1 MSKLVSYKKSTA
13 EKHRT
18 LTLKEK
24 IDFLDFKKANPE
36 LGIRALTKDFRPQI
50 GKTQA
55 YMILKKEE
63 SIRQDIDTFTAKAK
77 KRNRS
82 GKYNKINE
90 ILYRWYKKCDASGI
104 FPSGAMLQEEAM
116 LIKEALGDE
125 ELSGFTATNGWLEK
139 FRISHKLK
147 DKVIVGEAGDV
158 PEETVDSWIER
169 IRELTKGYELRDVWN
184 MDETGCFFQALPAR
198 GLVEKGKRAKG
209 GKKSKQRFTL
219 AFFVSADGGKVCDPV
234 VIWKSKKPRCFNR
247 LPGRSTRG
255 LGIQYYSNHKSWME
269 TSIMEAV
276 LERQNSKLAKE
287 NRKVLLFIDNATC
300 HPATL
305 EGKYSN
311 INIKFLP
318 KNTTSRLQMLDAGII
333 QSFKVKYRKKLVKHV
348 VSRIDEDKSASD
360 IIKEVD
366 VLVALR
372 WVVQAWSE
380 VSDETI
386 RKCFK
391 RCGIVEEVM
400 HVDGGEMEENDS
412 EFDSLVKEL
421 CAEASASEYASFDD
435 NVDACEPSVNT
446 ESSTW
451 RDELRLEC
459 IEEEKKNDDDD
470 DDICIVECKEKEE
483 VEEVILPN
491 EVLNLIDR
499 LMKFALT
506 ESEAGMLY
514 GLSERVQAEV
524 MKNKKQKTIESYF
537 QKKI

>member
-1 MSKLVSYKKSTA
+1 
-13 EKHRT
+13 
-18 LTLKEK
+18 
-24 IDFLDFKKANPE
+24 
-36 LGIRALTKDFRPQI
+36 
-50 GKTQA
+50 
-55 YMILKKEE
+55 
-63 SIRQDIDTFTAKAK
+63 
-77 KRNRS
+77 
-82 GKYNKINE
+82 
-90 ILYRWYKKCDASGI
+90 
-104 FPSGAMLQEEAM
+104 
-116 LIKEALGDE
+116 
-125 ELSGFTATNGWLEK
+125 
-139 FRISHKLK
+139 
-147 DKVIVGEAGDV
+147 
-158 PEETVDSWIER
+158 
-169 IRELTKGYELRDVWN
+169 
-184 MDETGCFFQALPAR
+184 
-198 GLVEKGKRAKG
+198 
-209 GKKSKQRFTL
+209 
-219 AFFVSADGGKVCDPV
+219 
-234 VIWKSKKPRCFNR
+234 
-247 LPGRSTRG
+247 
-255 LGIQYYSNHKSWME
+255 
-269 TSIMEAV
+269 MEAV